1 MSNPKPRL
9 EAPRPD
15 FAQNHSFGGVHLSN
29 DTQNGAT
36 SEGLDEP
43 GFKDPEKACLDERS
57 FELGGISSQHDGG
70 DLRQNDNRFCHFDKN
85 LFESKFGTHTAESL
99 DDLTAKMSGF
109 EIKPDKMTGKSA
121 NDGQDQSETGQ
132 NVSFEVKNCHFD
144 NESDDKTRDFAK
156 MTKTDEIFPCCEN
169 DKPLIQ
175 ISDLCEHGRSNPISR
190 SPLTPKTWQEAEKL
204 AKLLCKTKLVPPGFE
219 SPDLCLIAILQGMEM
234 GLPPLTALQRMALVE
249 GKLTLWGDGA
259 LALVLKSGLC
269 TSITEW
275 MGLGEQDGS
284 TKENGGETPIRDMT
298 FDPLMQKR
306 EDDWIAFCEVTRA
319 HWSQPIRR
327 SFSVFDAKRA
337 GLWKKEGPWLDYPKR
352 MLQMRA
358 RAFAL
363 RDAFAHVLGGLYVR
377 EEIEPKGVCFNQ
389 SRHPTLNK
397 DLGTIAP
404 AHKRKE
410 SVQPQSFHEGP
421 KASAILNAD
430 QASKPQITSHG
441 NAQPHKEPS
450 TSAASQR
457 PKESLPD
464 DQRLQ
469 TDVKN
474 IHRPQGLQEHEN
486 PSQTEQIG
494 FYQKIDLSQ
503 QDMNASSKSDF
514 AYKAG
519 DRSQDSAGLFID
531 NHGSKAD
538 DDAAQGTDDQT
549 MDPTEIAI
557 FKKPDVFPIQP
568 QISNQSLIW
577 SQAPKSHPEK
587 RKAPP
592 PPVKSAYIIQS
603 TEPSEQQ
610 LNDQKQKIETP
621 KKTKTNNSEANHQ
634 SDDSLSQANCI
645 LTTFKT
651 SLRECQTQD
660 ELDACRHQFQP
671 ALDTLRSDD
680 LDQAAQIY
688 LDHEARIEGE
698 QNRLQTSHLHKRLRQ
713 SKTIRRW
720 KTQYKAHQRKRVQR
734 GLVDQSQLYAN
745 QMVSETL

>member
-1 MSNPKPRL
+1 MR
-9 EAPRPD
+9 
-15 FAQNHSFGGVHLSN
+15 H
-29 DTQNGAT
+29 
-36 SEGLDEP
+36 
-43 GFKDPEKACLDERS
+43 
-57 FELGGISSQHDGG
+57 
-70 DLRQNDNRFCHFDKN
+70 NDNRFCHFDKN
-85 LFESKFGTHTAESL
+85 LFEAKFGTHTAESL

-109 EIKPDKMTGKSA
+109 GNKPDKMTGKSA

-132 NVSFEVKNCHFD
+132 NVSFEVKDCHFD
-144 NESDDKTRDFAK
+144 NESDDQTRDFAK
-156 MTKTDEIFPCCEN
+156 MAKTDEVFPCSEN
-169 DKPLIQ
+169 DKPFIQ
-175 ISDLCEHGRSNPISR
+175 TSDLAHHGRPNPILR

-219 SPDLCLIAILQGMEM
+219 SIDLCLIAILQGMEM

-275 MGLGEQDGS
+275 MGLGEQDGL
-284 TKENGGETPIRDMT
+284 TKENGVETPIRDMT

-319 HWSQPIRR
+319 HWSKPIRR

-363 RDAFAHVLGGLYVR
+363 RDAFADVLGGLYVR
-377 EEIEPKGVCFNQ
+377 EEIEPKGACFNQ
-389 SRHPTLNK
+389 LRQPAQTLKK
-397 DLGTIAP
+397 DPGTIAP

-410 SVQPQSFHEGP
+410 SVQPQSLQEGP
-421 KASAILNAD
+421 KASAMTNAD

-450 TSAASQR
+450 TSAARQT
-457 PKESLPD
+457 PKQSLPD
-464 DQRLQ
+464 DQTLQ
-469 TDVKN
+469 TDVKT
-474 IHRPQGLQEHEN
+474 IHRPQGQQEHQHQ
-486 PSQTEQIG
+486 SQTEQIG

-519 DRSQDSAGLFID
+519 DRSQDSAGPFKD
-531 NHGSKAD
+531 NHGSKAGH
-538 DDAAQGTDDQT
+538 DAAHGTSDQAL
-549 MDPTEIAI
+549 DPTEIAI
-557 FKKPDVFPIQP
+557 SKTPAMFPIQP

-577 SQAPKSHPEK
+577 SQASKSYPQK

-592 PPVKSAYIIQS
+592 PPAESAYIIKTAKPAQ
-603 TEPSEQQ
+603 QQ
-610 LNDQKQKIETP
+610 LNDQKQEIDSP

-634 SDDSLSQANCI
+634 SDDPLSDANRI
-645 LTTFKT
+645 LTAFKT
-651 SLRECQTQD
+651 SLRECLTQD
-660 ELDACRHQFQP
+660 ELDACRYQFQP

-698 QNRLQTSHLHKRLRQ
+698 QNRLQSSHRHKRHQ
-713 SKTIRRW
+713 QPKTIRRW
-720 KTQYKAHQRKRVQR
+720 KTQYKAHQCKRVQR
-734 GLVDQSQLYAN
+734 GLVDQRQQDAT
-745 QMVSETL
+745 QMLSETS